1 MNNFDCPICYMT
13 FENPIECLKCHNN
26 FCKQH
31 LKEFNKD
38 RCLVCNY
45 SPFQYTEN
53 TWLRRTILNMSTKCS
68 LCEFEG
74 DEESFWSHLIEKHK
88 KEIISHFKEKDQF
101 SSINSQSKQN
111 PQQPK
116 FNPSIQNSRQYE
128 EEQPPQQREESQQ
141 SYGYNNYQP
150 YNNYS
155 NGINNISIVPPPTHR
170 ANPPRNNINQSGP
183 SIINVPST
191 ERVKYCGKINQ
202 IIKCNCCPDHLC
214 KKGNCM
220 CVFCMKENFNKL
232 KLNKN
237 NQLLNKV
244 GKIAVLYKGSF
255 YCNSEYEAIIRNVVG
270 KTFKRKSI
278 CKFPGKPCDN
288 CKYLDKFQKIYLQYL

>member
-13 FENPIECLKCHNN
+13 FDNPIECLKCHNN
-26 FCKQH
+26 FCKKH
-31 LKEFNKD
+31 LKKFNKD
-38 RCLVCNY
+38 KCLVCNC

-53 TWLRRTILNMSTKCS
+53 AWLRRTILNMATKCS

-88 KEIISHFKEKDQF
+88 KEIISHFKEKEQF

-111 PQQPK
+111 PQP
-116 FNPSIQNSRQYE
+116 PSRQYE
-128 EEQPPQQREESQQ
+128 EEQPPQQREDSHQ
-141 SYGYNNYQP
+141 SCEYNNYFNGS
-150 YNNYS
+150 NNTT
-155 NGINNISIVPPPTHR
+155 NVPPPTHR
-170 ANPPRNNINQSGP
+170 SNPPRNNINQFDP
-183 SIINVPST
+183 SINNVPST

-220 CVFCMKENFNKL
+220 CVFCMKENFNKF
-232 KLNKN
+232 KLNKDY
-237 NQLLNKV
+237 QLINKV

-255 YCNSEYEAIIRNVVG
+255 YCNSEYEAIIKNVLG
-270 KTFKRKSI
+270 KTFKKKSK
-278 CKFPGKPCDN
+278 CKFPCKPCDN